1 MKLKNKFAAL
11 LLCLVSPAG
20 EVVAQTPR
28 MERMMDKKQQNI
40 VTLAALTAV
49 GDLDGLKVALGTSL
63 TDGMTVNEVKEVL
76 VHTYA
81 YCGFP
86 RSLRGLQTL
95 VTVLDEREAK
105 GITDN
110 RGREA
115 SPITDAVVSMNAG
128 GIFLRKSPGCLLTRR
143 KPIMPC

>member
-49 GDLDGLKVALGTSL
+49 GNLERAESRVRHEPHGT
-63 TDGMTVNEVKEVL
+63 
-76 VHTYA
+76 A
-81 YCGFP
+81 
-86 RSLRGLQTL
+86 
-95 VTVLDEREAK
+95 
-105 GITDN
+105 
-110 RGREA
+110 
-115 SPITDAVVSMNAG
+115 
-128 GIFLRKSPGCLLTRR
+128 
-143 KPIMPC
+143 

>member
-76 VHTYA
+76 VHTLLRFSA
-81 YCGFP
+81 FTAGPADP
-86 RSLRGLQTL
+86 RYR
-95 VTVLDEREAK
+95 V
-105 GITDN
+105 
-110 RGREA
+110 GRA
-115 SPITDAVVSMNAG
+115 
-128 GIFLRKSPGCLLTRR
+128 
-143 KPIMPC
+143 

>member
-63 TDGMTVNEVKEVL
+63 TDGMTVNEVKE
-76 VHTYA
+76 
-81 YCGFP
+81 
-86 RSLRGLQTL
+86 
-95 VTVLDEREAK
+95 D
-105 GITDN
+105 
-110 RGREA
+110 
-115 SPITDAVVSMNAG
+115 
-128 GIFLRKSPGCLLTRR
+128 RKSVV
-143 KPIMPC
+143 